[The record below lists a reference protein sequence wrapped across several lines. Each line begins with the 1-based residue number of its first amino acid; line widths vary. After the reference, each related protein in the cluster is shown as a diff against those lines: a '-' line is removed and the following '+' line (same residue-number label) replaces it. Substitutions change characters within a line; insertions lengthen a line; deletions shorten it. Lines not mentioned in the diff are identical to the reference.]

1 MSCSVA
7 YVAKR
12 LKFVLE
18 LVVVFFSRIGAI
30 GLGMMA
36 GSLLIF
42 AILGYTS
49 GHQPAEGSP
58 AARLE
63 GLDFAVFFIG
73 MIFLAIGCT
82 IQQRDL
88 NKVRREFGEVWWRGP
103 S

>member
-1 MSCSVA
+1 MV
-7 YVAKR
+7 YNMKW
-12 LKFVLE
+12 LKFASE

-36 GSLLIF
+36 VSLLIF
-42 AILGYTS
+42 AILGYTN
-49 GHQPAEGSP
+49 GHHGVEGSFEV
-58 AARLE
+58 RLE
-63 GLDFAVFFIG
+63 GLDFTVFFLG

-82 IQQRDL
+82 LQQRDL